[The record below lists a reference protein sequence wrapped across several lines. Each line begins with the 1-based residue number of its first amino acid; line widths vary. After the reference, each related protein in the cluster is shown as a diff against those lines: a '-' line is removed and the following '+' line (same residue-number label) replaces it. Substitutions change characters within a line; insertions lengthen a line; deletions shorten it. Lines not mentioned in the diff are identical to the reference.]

1 MAIRFVLGRAGSGK
15 SAAVLGEIRQRL
27 QQSPD
32 GHPLVLLVPEQATF
46 QAELALVSTPGLAGL
61 LRAQVLSFRRLAW
74 RVMQETGDTAGVP
87 VDETGKALL
96 LQRILHERRD
106 ELRVFRGTSEK
117 IGFTE
122 RLLSLFSELKRY
134 CLSADLLEHHALR
147 LEPEKGRQAAQ
158 LRDKLHDVT
167 LVYRLF
173 EERLA
178 QQYLDGESYLTH
190 LASRLADS
198 AALDGAEVWI
208 DGFHGFTPQEFAV
221 LGALMNVSRSVTVA
235 LCLDREY
242 AAGERPHEL
251 DLFHPPA
258 MTMIRLL
265 ELAESLGAGP
275 VSSIILGREGNR
287 LPRFEASP
295 MLAHLERNYAYRLS
309 GRAEPYV
316 SQPGAEDAGISL
328 RAAANRRAE
337 TEGAAREMIR
347 LVRDRGYR
355 WRDMAV
361 RVRNIEAYGELLS
374 SVLNDYGIP
383 YFFDQKR
390 SVLHHPLAEFIR
402 SAIEVVRFDW
412 RYDAVF
418 RCVKTDFLLPDD
430 ADAAIWL
437 DVAASAKELDEDGRL
452 TAFRHAMDEL
462 ENVVLARGI
471 HGWRWRDDRSWAM
484 RRELTLEEAAAAAN
498 GDEAA
503 EADAPP
509 QRPWHDPAFERRIAA
524 CRQAIVGPLGRFQQ
538 RVENADNALA
548 LAEALYILLEE
559 CGVDGKL
566 AALGERALH
575 EGKPELAREHKQV
588 WDSTIAMLDQLAQM
602 MGEEPLPFEL
612 FGDLIEA
619 GLSGIRLGLVP
630 PALDQVLIGSI
641 DRTRSAQ
648 VKIAFVLGV
657 GDGVLPARINEDGV
671 LTEQER
677 ETLLDEGVPLADSS
691 RRKLLDEQFLI
702 YTVLCAPSHRLWLS
716 YPLADE
722 EGKSLLPSEL
732 VGQLKRLFP
741 QLREKLLLVE
751 PPADL
756 HEAEQIAYAA
766 VPDRTLTY
774 LTSRLKAWTEGRG
787 MAAVWWEA
795 YNWFAARPEW
805 QARLSAMLRS
815 LVYTNEEAPL
825 SAQTSLQLYGE
836 RVKASVSR
844 LERFAWCPFSQFVS
858 HGLRLKERRIYRLEA
873 PDIGQLFHAALS
885 GFMREMQA
893 DRETWEGLDEGQIR
907 SRADRLVDKLAPILQ
922 GEILLSSSRFR
933 HIARKLQTIIGQ
945 TSLMLVEH
953 ARRGAFVPV
962 GLELGFGPGETLP
975 PLMLPLP
982 NGRTL
987 EMVGRIDRIDRA
999 DGADG
1004 ALLRIIDYKSSP
1016 TALRLAELYHGLSL
1030 QMVTYLDVV
1039 LTHARRWL
1047 GEAARPAGVL
1057 YFHVHNPL
1065 IQSANALAPEQAASE
1080 LRKRFKMRGLL
1091 LADRQTIELM
1101 DGGLQ
1106 ATSGHSQLLP
1116 VALKADGSFYKSA
1129 SVATDE
1135 QWSQLRRHVRRTIRR
1150 IGTELTEGNV
1160 AIEPHRIGSRLPCTF
1175 CSYKPVCQFEPAFAG
1190 NHYRLLEERGK
1201 DETWRLF
1208 AEGEAAD
1215 TGPGTGTKGGEGS
1228 DD

>member
-1 MAIRFVLGRAGSGK
+1 MTIRFVLGRAGSGK
-15 SAAVLGEIRQRL
+15 SAHVLGEIRQRL
-27 QQSPD
+27 LQAPD

-46 QAELALVSTPGLAGL
+46 QAEHALVSTPGLAGL
-61 LRAQVLSFRRLAW
+61 MRAQVLSFRRLAW

-106 ELRVFRGTSEK
+106 DLLAFRGTSGK

-134 CLSADLLEHHALR
+134 CLSADLLERHAER
-147 LEPEKGRQAAQ
+147 LEPAAGRQAAQ
-158 LRDKLHDVT
+158 LHDKLHDVT
-167 LVYRLF
+167 LVYRIF

-190 LASRLADS
+190 LASRLAES
-198 AALDGAEVWI
+198 ASLRGAEVWI

-221 LGALMNVSRSVTVA
+221 VGALMDVCRSVTVA

-258 MTMIRLL
+258 TTMIRLA
-265 ELAESLGAGP
+265 ELADSLGHGP
-275 VSSIILGREGNR
+275 ASSVVLGRNGSR
-287 LPRFEASP
+287 LPRFESSP

-309 GRAEPYV
+309 GRAMAYEPR
-316 SQPGAEDAGISL
+316 PDAEDAGISL
-328 RAAANRRAE
+328 RAAASRRAE
-337 TEGAAREMIR
+337 TEGAAREMLR
-347 LVRDRGYR
+347 LVRDCGYR

-361 RVRNIEAYGELLS
+361 RVRNVEAYGDLLS

-390 SVLHHPLAEFIR
+390 TVLHHPLAEFIR

-430 ADAAIWL
+430 TDPAIWK
-437 DVAASAKELDEDGRL
+437 DVAASAGDPGEEGLQA
-452 TAFRHAMDEL
+452 AFRHAMDEL

-471 HGWRWRDDRSWAM
+471 HGWRWKDDRSWALG
-484 RRELTLEEAAAAAN
+484 RELTLEEAAAGGN
-498 GDEAA
+498 GEEGA
-503 EADAPP
+503 EADAPQ
-509 QRPWHDPAFERRIAA
+509 QRPWHDPAFERRLAA
-524 CRQAIVGPLGRFQQ
+524 CRMAIIGPLGRFQQ
-538 RVENADNALA
+538 RIESAANAVAM
-548 LAEALYILLEE
+548 AEALYFLLEE
-559 CGVDGKL
+559 CGVDRKL
-566 AALGERALH
+566 AALGERALR
-575 EGKPELAREHKQV
+575 EGNPEQAREHKQV
-588 WDSTIAMLDQLAQM
+588 WDSAIAMLDQLAQM
-602 MGEEPLPFEL
+602 MGEEALSVDL

-677 ETLLDEGVPLADSS
+677 ETLLDAGVPLADSS

-732 VGQLKRLFP
+732 IGQLKRLFP
-741 QLREKLLLVE
+741 QLREQLLLGE
-751 PPADL
+751 PSADMP
-756 HEAEQIAYAA
+756 EAEQLAYAS
-766 VPDRTLTY
+766 VPDRALTY
-774 LTSRLKAWTEGRG
+774 LTARLKAWTEGRG
-787 MAAVWWEA
+787 MAAVWRDA
-795 YNWFAARPEW
+795 YNWFAQRPEW
-805 QARLSAMLRS
+805 QPRLAAMLRS
-815 LVYTNEEAPL
+815 LAYTNREEPL
-825 SAQTSLQLYGE
+825 SAATSLLLYGE

-885 GFMREMQA
+885 GFMRELQT
-893 DRETWEGLDEGQIR
+893 DRESWERLGERQIR
-907 SRADRLVDKLAPILQ
+907 ERADALVERLAPVLQ

-933 HIARKLQTIIGQ
+933 HIARKLQTIIGR
-945 TSLMLVEH
+945 TSRMLVEH
-953 ARRGAFVPV
+953 ARRGEFVPV

-975 PLMLPLP
+975 PLHLPLP

-999 DGADG
+999 EGENG

-1016 TALRLAELYHGLSL
+1016 TALKLAELYHGLSL

-1065 IQSANALAPEQAASE
+1065 IQSANAMAPEQAADE

-1091 LADRQTIELM
+1091 LADRDTVERM
-1101 DGGLQ
+1101 DDGLK
-1106 ATSGHSQLLP
+1106 ASGGHSQLLP

-1135 QWSQLRRHVRRTIRR
+1135 QWNQLRGHVRRTIRR
-1150 IGTELTEGNV
+1150 IGTELTEGKV

-1190 NHYRLLEERGK
+1190 NRYRLLEERGK
-1201 DETWRLF
+1201 EETWQLF

-1215 TGPGTGTKGGEGS
+1215 AGAKGGGS
-1228 DD
+1228 ADD